1 MNLMIWLT
9 VASSNLTLRLLT
21 LISAAMA
28 KTNLIFGPIYM
39 ENLKSKFHVI
49 ILTETW
55 STSVTEDLV
64 TYPGYK
70 TYAKSRVNGIRGGVA
85 ILVDED
91 LHSQLADFECSFIS
105 EVEYL
110 LINITLKANST
121 MLIASIYRPP
131 GSDPHK
137 FNIDMINLN
146 NSMVNSNKICYIC
159 GDFNL
164 NLMNYD
170 SHAPTNEF
178 LNNMFSSGFRPLIT
192 SPTRLTEHSATLI
205 DNILSNA
212 LTYKG
217 ISGILY
223 AHISDHLPIFVILDC
238 KLKLLPKPKL
248 VIGTKVSR
256 HLTILMH
263 SLKLRPGMMS
273 LFLIIFRGVHPPEAM
288 MHFPPV
294 SDSPPLFWKQFVTFW
309 KIFKILPFPEQISH
323 FHPPKFLTTFFL
335 VIDHKFWISPLFC
348 LFYKISPPDSRKFII
363 SPPVFQNFPSVF
375 QKFYSLL
382 RTLRVFPPLL

>member
-192 SPTRLTEHSATLI
+192 SPTRLTEHYATLI
-205 DNILSNA
+205 DNIFSNA
-212 LTYKG
+212 LTYKE

-223 AHISDHLPIFVILDC
+223 ADISDHLPIFVILDC

-248 VIGTKVSR
+248 VSYR
-256 HLTILMH
+256 HKSEQAFNNFHTFVENETWDDVLALNNPDDILT
-263 SLKLRPGMMS
+263 
-273 LFLIIFRGVHPPEAM
+273 
-288 MHFPPV
+288 
-294 SDSPPLFWKQFVTFW
+294 
-309 KIFKILPFPEQISH
+309 
-323 FHPPKFLTTFFL
+323 
-335 VIDHKFWISPLFC
+335 VINDRLFC
-348 LFYKISPPDSRKFII
+348 AYNKY
-363 SPPVFQNFPSVF
+363 FPFKQSKPRRFKTTTKPWLSV
-375 QKFYSLL
+375 SLL
-382 RTLRVFPPLL
+382 KSCKKKNKLYKNYLKTKSSDLFKKYSKYKNKLTDILRKSEKTVLCLEIRVS